1 MSEYQKLRKI
11 GIWMDHT
18 QAHLIEYDD
27 LMITTEN
34 INIETRFENNGNKYS
49 DQNESMIHNKEQQDQ
64 AKYYKKLGDKIIDYD
79 MVLLFG
85 PTEAKA
91 ELLHILKSDHQF
103 DQIKFEVKSA
113 DKMTENQENA
123 FVKEYFSTY
132 KVEEAKF

>member
-18 QAHLIEYDD
+18 QAHLIEYKDPMTTENV
-27 LMITTEN
+27 MITT
-34 INIETRFENNGNKYS
+34 RFNNNWNKNT

-64 AKYYKKLGDKIIDYD
+64 ARYYKKIIDKIIDYD

-85 PTEAKA
+85 PTDAKA
-91 ELLHILKSDHQF
+91 ELLHLIQTDHHF
-103 DQIKFEVKSA
+103 DKIKFEVKST

-123 FVKEYFSTY
+123 FVTDYFLTY
-132 KVEEAKF
+132 KVEASQI